1 MIFSLKELIKFLK
14 RAFLQRSAFQ
24 KQMAQAFSS
33 FYRDAFRSA
42 AYLKFC
48 SALYERN
55 IPQFNLIDSSQ
66 WCLFLNEVEAVS
78 KVKGDRFLDLGCGMG
93 HNTLEVSKILRLEG
107 VGIDFS
113 ESAVNAAEKLAA
125 DRLPQVTFRLRSF
138 QDSSFLDK
146 EEKFKIIFSLDGL
159 YGLKDWE
166 SMLTSLLSH
175 LDAGGKIFI
184 FYSSVLKENEGESP
198 LIEALEGLKKAA
210 AENSFTFRFYDF
222 TEQEKSFLERTD
234 KLLEDFKASFE
245 EEGLTNLYKTKKD
258 ECEKGLFWHQKK
270 CSKRLFTVIEKVSN

>member
-14 RAFLQRSAFQ
+14 RSFLQRSAFQ
-24 KQMAQAFSS
+24 QKMAQAFSS

-42 AYLKFC
+42 TYLKFC
-48 SALYERN
+48 TTLYERN

-66 WCLFLNEVEAVS
+66 WCVFLNEVEAVS

-113 ESAVNAAEKLAA
+113 ESAVHGAEKLAV
-125 DRLPQVTFRLRSF
+125 DHLPKVTFRLGSF
-138 QDSSFLDK
+138 QDSSFLEK
-146 EEKFKIIFSLDGL
+146 EEKYKIIFSLDGL

-166 SMLTSLLSH
+166 SILTSLLSH

-184 FYSSVLKENEGESP
+184 FYTSVLKENDGESP
-198 LIEALEGLKKAA
+198 LIEALEGLKKTT
-210 AENSFTFRFYDF
+210 AENSFVFGGGASPPGLPHPKNSYNTRYNPIKPYNNE
-222 TEQEKSFLERTD
+222 TRT
-234 KLLEDFKASFE
+234 
-245 EEGLTNLYKTKKD
+245 
-258 ECEKGLFWHQKK
+258 
-270 CSKRLFTVIEKVSN
+270 